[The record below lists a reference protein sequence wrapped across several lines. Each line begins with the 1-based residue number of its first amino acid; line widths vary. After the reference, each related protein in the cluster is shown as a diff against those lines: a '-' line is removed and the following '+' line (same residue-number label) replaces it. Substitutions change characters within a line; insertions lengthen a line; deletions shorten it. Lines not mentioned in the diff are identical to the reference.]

1 MQTTMKT
8 TMKTP
13 MKIAPTRFTL
23 LALFALAFVA
33 IPAVAQK
40 QTPPAGGPP
49 KPFTVPAHQTYALP
63 NGMKV
68 TLIPYGNVPNT
79 TLYLSIDTGNIDD
92 PKDLFGL
99 ADLVSDLLK
108 EGTTTLSSS
117 ALAEATASMGSSL
130 G

>member
-1 MQTTMKT
+1 MKN
-8 TMKTP
+8 MK
-13 MKIAPTRFTL
+13 MRFTL
-23 LALFALAFVA
+23 PALVAVALVA

-68 TLIPYGNVPNT
+68 TLIPYGNVPKT
-79 TLYLSIDTGNIDD
+79 TLYLSVDTGNIDD

-99 ADLVSDLLK
+99 ADLVADLLK
-108 EGTTTLSSS
+108 EGTTTL
-117 ALAEATASMGSSL
+117 
-130 G
+130 